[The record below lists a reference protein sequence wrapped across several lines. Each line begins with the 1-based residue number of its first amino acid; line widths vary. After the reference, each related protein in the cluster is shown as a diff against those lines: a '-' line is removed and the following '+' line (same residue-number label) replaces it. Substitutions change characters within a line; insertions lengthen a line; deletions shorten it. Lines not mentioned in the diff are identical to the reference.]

1 VIRFAL
7 LGLGLG
13 AAYNLASQGLI
24 LVKRGSGVLNFAQ
37 GAFALIG
44 AITLYELRLNSVPL
58 WLALPLAVGA
68 TAVVGALTHLLV
80 MRPLRGASPLARLIA
95 TLGIMSLVQQVGY
108 VRFGS
113 GDRIVSSLFP
123 TRAVTPFRGATVSID
138 RLVLLGVSVG
148 ITGVL
153 WVIYKTTRFGLAT
166 TAVAESDRIAQL
178 AGHSPDVIATINWAA
193 GGALAGLAGILI
205 APISGLAVDTLLLLI
220 VPALAAGLIGGFE
233 SFPLT
238 LAAALGIG
246 IAQSEMVQ
254 YVNTPGWGES
264 VPFLAVI
271 LAMTVHGQAL
281 PLKSYLTDRLPEL
294 GRGTFRRSWLV
305 IGLAAGL
312 LLTWLTP
319 GDWADALILTFAG
332 AIVCLSLVVLTG
344 YAGQLSLAQYAFA
357 GIGGLV
363 GARVAASLG
372 LPFPAAVVI
381 GMLGAIPAGLL
392 IGLPALRTRG
402 VNLAIATFGCAF
414 AVQNIVFSSDTY
426 IGQVQ
431 VHPSLFGWSID
442 GITHPR
448 RYATV
453 CLFALAI
460 TAVLVVNL
468 RRSRTGRRL
477 IAVRG
482 NERAAAALGISVYG
496 AKLYAF
502 GLSAALAG
510 LGGVLAV
517 YRTQFVE
524 FDQFAAFMSVSVI
537 IVTVIGGIGY
547 IAGGFLGGA
556 SLAGAITPFIVS
568 KLFHSG
574 SVEENVLIVFD
585 VLLIVT
591 LIVNPNGIAHFN
603 AEAVERRRERRRSKG
618 TQTLDRADREF
629 KRDQALTGSADRI
642 GSMTS
647 VKAVAPKVLDVRGLS
662 VRFGGVQA
670 LKGVSIEVRP
680 GEVVGVMGP
689 NGAGKTTL
697 IDAITGFVSV
707 TEGDVKLGGKELTR
721 LSPRRRAEVGISR
734 SFQSLEL
741 FEELSV
747 AQNIRAAAERQRV
760 VNYLSDLVRP
770 GQHEMSAGAASAIAA
785 LELGDVLDRRPSQLP
800 YGQRRLVAI
809 ARAIASEP
817 SVLLLDEPAAGLDEA
832 ETRELGGLIRRLCE
846 EWAMGILLIEH
857 DVSLLLSSCDRIVAM
872 DFGAVIAS
880 GRPSEVRLN
889 PKVIAAYLGEAD
901 PDSEALVA
909 PFIARDLRQRQR

>member
-44 AITLYELRLNSVPL
+44 AISLYELRLNSVPL
-58 WLALPLAVGA
+58 WLALPLAVLG
-68 TAVVGALTHLLV
+68 TAVLGALTHLLV
-80 MRPLRGASPLARLIA
+80 MRPLRAASPLARVIA
-95 TLGIMSLVQQVGY
+95 TLGIMSLVQEVSY

-113 GDRIVSSLFP
+113 GDRIVNSMFP
-123 TRAVTPFRGATVSID
+123 TRAVTPFQGATVSLD
-138 RLVLLGVSVG
+138 RLILLAISVA
-148 ITGVL
+148 ITTAL
-153 WVIYKTTRFGLAT
+153 WAFYRSTRFGLAT

-178 AGHSPDVIATINWAA
+178 AGHSPDLIATINWAA

-205 APISGLAVDTLLLLI
+205 APISGLEVDTLILLI
-220 VPALAAGLIGGFE
+220 VPALAAGLIGAFE

-238 LAAALGIG
+238 LAAALATG
-246 IAQSEMVQ
+246 IAQSEMVR
-254 YVNTPGWGES
+254 YVSSPGWGQS
-264 VPFLAVI
+264 VPFLVVI

-281 PLKSYLTDRLPEL
+281 PLRSHLTDKLPEL
-294 GRGTFRRSWLV
+294 GRGLFRPRLLATGLV
-305 IGLAAGL
+305 AGL

-319 GDWADALILTFAG
+319 SDWADALVLTFIG
-332 AIVCLSLVVLTG
+332 GIVCLSLVVLTG

-357 GIGGLV
+357 GIGGLI
-363 GARVAASLG
+363 GARLAAALG
-372 LPFPAAVVI
+372 LPFPAALVL
-381 GMLGAIPAGLL
+381 GTLGAIPAGL
-392 IGLPALRTRG
+392 IVGLPALRTRG

-414 AVQNIVFSSDTY
+414 AVQNIVFSNLHYT
-426 IGQVQ
+426 GQLQ
-431 VHPSLFGWSID
+431 VHPTLFGWSID

-453 CLFALAI
+453 ALFALAL

-502 GLSAALAG
+502 GLSAGLAG
-510 LGGVLAV
+510 LAGVLAV

-524 FDQFAAFMSVSVI
+524 FDQFAAFLSISVI
-537 IVTVIGGIGY
+537 IVTVIGGVGY
-547 IAGGFLGGA
+547 VAGGFIGGA

-574 SVEENVLIVFD
+574 TVDEYVLIVFD
-585 VLLIVT
+585 VLLLVT
-591 LIVNPNGIAHFN
+591 LVVNPNGVAHFN
-603 AEAVERRRERRRSKG
+603 AEAIERRREARKARV
-618 TQTLDRADREF
+618 TLPERPEHGGALRAEDV
-629 KRDQALTGSADRI
+629 SAFPVPVGARV
-642 GSMTS
+642 S
-647 VKAVAPKVLDVRGLS
+647 AVAPKPLRVRDIS
-662 VRFGGVQA
+662 VRFGGVRA
-670 LKGVSIEVRP
+670 LSGVTVEVEP
-680 GEVVGVMGP
+680 GEVVGIMGP

-697 IDAITGFVSV
+697 IDAITGFVNIAEGSV
-707 TEGDVKLGGKELTR
+707 SLGDKDLRR
-721 LSPRRRAEVGISR
+721 LSPRRRADLGISR

-747 AQNIRAAAERQRV
+747 EQNIRVAAERQTPM
-760 VNYLSDLVRP
+760 NYVADLVAPSR
-770 GQHEMSAGAASAIAA
+770 HATSAVGASAIGVLGLSDT
-785 LELGDVLDRRPSQLP
+785 LERRPSELP

-817 SVLLLDEPAAGLDEA
+817 SVLLLDEPAAGLNET
-832 ETRELGGLIRRLCE
+832 ETRELGELIRRLCQD
-846 EWAMGILLIEH
+846 WGMGILLVEH
-857 DVSLLLSSCDRIVAM
+857 DVSLLMSTCDRIVAL
-872 DFGAVIAS
+872 DFGVVITS
-880 GRPSEVRLN
+880 GAPSEVRAD
-889 PKVIAAYLGEAD
+889 PRVIASYLGEVEPDAQPLLSRRSTTD
-901 PDSEALVA
+901 P
-909 PFIARDLRQRQR
+909 QREPL